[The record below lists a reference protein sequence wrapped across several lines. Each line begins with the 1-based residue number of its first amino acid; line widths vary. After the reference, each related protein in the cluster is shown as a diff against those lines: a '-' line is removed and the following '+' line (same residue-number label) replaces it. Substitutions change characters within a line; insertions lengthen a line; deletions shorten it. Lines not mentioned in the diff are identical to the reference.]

1 MPDKAI
7 LDFLKKSMMLKVQ
20 YEWFYYIA
28 GLIDNDEKLRSVF
41 LKKTEHSKQ
50 FKTGVEC
57 KNHTSMRPK

>member
-7 LDFLKKSMMLKVQ
+7 LDFLEKSIMFKVQ

-41 LKKTEHSKQ
+41 
-50 FKTGVEC
+50 
-57 KNHTSMRPK
+57 

>member
-1 MPDKAI
+1 
-7 LDFLKKSMMLKVQ
+7 MMLKVQ

-41 LKKTEHSKQ
+41 SKTLNIANSSRL
-50 FKTGVEC
+50 EC